1 MIRRFPLVVAALC
14 ALWCGAGCS
23 ERGAPQIP
31 ETDEGYY
38 VQGVQ
43 LNRQGRKGEAL
54 ASFLR
59 VIDKRG
65 ERGAPESHLEVAAI
79 YLHHTKEPVLAYYHF
94 KRYLELQPN
103 SKEAPRVRAML
114 DAALREVAARFP
126 GRPLEDQSV
135 RLAATE
141 EISKLRR
148 ENDELRAELQTLRG
162 GGATMPNRA
171 ARMVTLPDGLN
182 PRVNTPPPTITI
194 GDGSAAPT
202 PTPAA
207 PAVVAAAQPGPAMAV
222 PRPAAT
228 KANASAASASPAN
241 RPAAGG
247 GRTHTVQAKETLYKI
262 SRQYGV
268 RLEDLTRANGITNP
282 SNVPVGTVLRIP

>member
-1 MIRRFPLVVAALC
+1 MIRRSPFALAVLC
-14 ALWCGAGCS
+14 ALLCGTGCS
-23 ERGAPQIP
+23 ERGAPVLP

-126 GRPLEDQSV
+126 GRPIEDQSV

-141 EISKLRR
+141 EIAKLRR

-162 GGATMPNRA
+162 GGAALPARA
-171 ARMVTLPDGLN
+171 ARLVTLPEALN
-182 PRVNTPPPTITI
+182 SRSGAVPPTIVI
-194 GDGSAAPT
+194 GDA
-202 PTPAA
+202 PAA
-207 PAVVAAAQPGPAMAV
+207 PAPAAAPVPTPAPVVSAPRATTGRPPPATASTQPG
-222 PRPAAT
+222 RAA
-228 KANASAASASPAN
+228 P
-241 RPAAGG
+241 GG
-247 GRTHTVQAKETLYKI
+247 GRTHTVQARETLYKI

-268 RLEDLTRANGITNP
+268 KPEDLARANGITNP